1 MLISVFIFQRD
12 TTHTDHAECPVPS
25 LQSKH
30 TDDSLT
36 WDFMAKRELGATV
49 GEELQ
54 SAKGRASDIA
64 RREERCCQVY
74 EEGLNSLNTGTYTQ
88 QTEMPTSTQVRQ
100 THHITNTQVRHNT
113 KLNTGRHN
121 IMQVKTSTQIDTIQ

>member
-88 QTEMPTSTQVRQ
+88 QTEM
-100 THHITNTQVRHNT
+100 H
-113 KLNTGRHN
+113 
-121 IMQVKTSTQIDTIQ
+121 TSTQIRQKHNTTHYKRTGKTQHET